1 MRFITKCSE
10 IYSLEFLFRMRFDI
24 ITLFPEMFSAIKEEG
39 VIARAIKKSI
49 ISINEWQ
56 LRDFSENKYKNV
68 DDKAYG
74 GGAGMVMQVKPIR
87 DCIKKIKEQEP
98 ETKVIYLSPQ
108 GEPLNQNL
116 VEKLS
121 SFESLTLLCGRYE
134 GVDERIIENDVDLEV
149 SIGDYVI
156 SGGELAAMV
165 LIDSVSR
172 RLPNVLGNKDSLS
185 DSFVDNLLDYPH
197 YTRPES
203 IDGDFVPEVL
213 LSGNQAKIDAWRL
226 EQAKNKTRQKRPDL
240 LSN

>member
-1 MRFITKCSE
+1 
-10 IYSLEFLFRMRFDI
+10 MRFDI

-134 GVDERIIENDVDLEV
+134 GVDERIIKNDVDLEV

-172 RLPNVLGNKDSLS
+172 RLPNVLGNKDSLN
-185 DSFVDNLLDYPH
+185 DSFVNNLLDYPH

-203 IDGDFVPEVL
+203 IDGDIVPEVL
-213 LSGNQAKIDAWRL
+213 LSGNQVKIDAWRL
-226 EQAKNKTRQKRPDL
+226 EQAKHKTRQKRPDL

>member
-1 MRFITKCSE
+1 
-10 IYSLEFLFRMRFDI
+10 MRFDI
-24 ITLFPEMFSAIKEEG
+24 ITIFPEMFSAIKEEG

-172 RLPNVLGNKDSLS
+172 RLPNVLGNKDSLN
-185 DSFVDNLLDYPH
+185 DSFVNNLLDYPH

-203 IDGDFVPEVL
+203 IDGDIVPEVL

-226 EQAKNKTRQKRPDL
+226 EQAKNKTRQKRSDL

>member
-1 MRFITKCSE
+1 
-10 IYSLEFLFRMRFDI
+10 MRFDI

-134 GVDERIIENDVDLEV
+134 GVDERIIKNDVDLEV

-172 RLPNVLGNKDSLS
+172 RLPNVLGNIDSLN
-185 DSFVDNLLDYPH
+185 DSFVNNLLDYPH

-203 IDGDFVPEVL
+203 VDGDIVPEVL
-213 LSGNQAKIDAWRL
+213 LSGNQAKIDAWRI
-226 EQAKNKTRQKRPDL
+226 EQAKNKTKQKRPDL
-240 LSN
+240 LSS

>member
-1 MRFITKCSE
+1 
-10 IYSLEFLFRMRFDI
+10 MRFDI

-134 GVDERIIENDVDLEV
+134 GVDERVIDNDVDFEV

-172 RLPNVLGNKDSLS
+172 RLPNVLGNKDSLN
-185 DSFVDNLLDYPH
+185 DSFVNNLLDYPH

-203 IDGDFVPEVL
+203 IDGDIVPEVL

-226 EQAKNKTRQKRPDL
+226 EQAKHKTRQERPDL

>member
-1 MRFITKCSE
+1 
-10 IYSLEFLFRMRFDI
+10 MRFDI
-24 ITLFPEMFSAIKEEG
+24 ITLFPEMFSAIKEDG

-87 DCIKKIKEQEP
+87 DCIKKIKEQDP
-98 ETKVIYLSPQ
+98 ETKIIYLSPQ
-108 GEPLNQNL
+108 GETLNQKL
-116 VEKLS
+116 VEKLA

-134 GVDERIIENDVDLEV
+134 GVDERIIENDVDYEV

-172 RLPNVLGNKDSLS
+172 RLPNVLGNKDSLN

-203 IDGDFVPEVL
+203 IDGDLVPEVL

-226 EQAKNKTRQKRPDL
+226 EQAKKKTQQKRPDL
-240 LSN
+240 LSS

>member
-1 MRFITKCSE
+1 
-10 IYSLEFLFRMRFDI
+10 MRFDI
-24 ITLFPEMFSAIKEEG
+24 ITIFPEMFSAIKEEG

-49 ISINEWQ
+49 ISIEEWQ

-172 RLPNVLGNKDSLS
+172 RLPNVLGNKDSLN
-185 DSFVDNLLDYPH
+185 DSFVNNLLDYPH

-203 IDGDFVPEVL
+203 IDGDIVPEVL

-226 EQAKNKTRQKRPDL
+226 EQAKHKTRQKRPDL

>member
-1 MRFITKCSE
+1 
-10 IYSLEFLFRMRFDI
+10 MRFDI
-24 ITLFPEMFSAIKEEG
+24 ITLFPEIFSAIKEEG

-134 GVDERIIENDVDLEV
+134 GVDERIIDNDVDLEV

-172 RLPNVLGNKDSLS
+172 RLPNVLGNKD
-185 DSFVDNLLDYPH
+185 
-197 YTRPES
+197 
-203 IDGDFVPEVL
+203 
-213 LSGNQAKIDAWRL
+213 
-226 EQAKNKTRQKRPDL
+226 
-240 LSN
+240 

>member
-1 MRFITKCSE
+1 
-10 IYSLEFLFRMRFDI
+10 MRFDI

-108 GEPLNQNL
+108 GDPLNQNL

-134 GVDERIIENDVDLEV
+134 GVDERVIDNDVDFEV

-172 RLPNVLGNKDSLS
+172 RLPNVLGNKDSLN

-203 IDGDFVPEVL
+203 IDGDVVPEVL

-226 EQAKNKTRQKRPDL
+226 EQAKHKTRQKRPDL